1 MTRHRIHV
9 WPWLRHPG
17 SLVMRD
23 WLAITIGHRIFAWRA
38 MTATE
43 LEHELEHVRQWAR
56 HGLSFPLSYLAA
68 SLRARRSGK
77 RWYRDNRFEEEA
89 RAAAARLARMR
100 DQPTVR

>member
-1 MTRHRIHV
+1 MMRHRVHV
-9 WPWLRHPG
+9 WPWLRRLG
-17 SLVMRD
+17 SLVVPD

-56 HGLSFPLSYLAA
+56 HGVMFPLSYLAA
-68 SLRARRSGK
+68 SVRARMSGK
-77 RWYRDNRFEEEA
+77 RWYHDNRFEEEA

-100 DQPTVR
+100 DQSAVR